1 MVYLQS
7 LSDLSIA
14 HKPHRRITQM
24 GDSSI
29 GQVANLE
36 LCLSIS
42 AHKVPG
48 YPRTQPCYR
57 LRFAPQDKARY
68 NQTPN
73 VGG

>member
-7 LSDLSIA
+7 LPDLSIA
-14 HKPHRRITQM
+14 HKRHRRITQM

-29 GQVANLE
+29 GQVANLGM
-36 LCLSIS
+36 CLSIP

-48 YPRTQPCYR
+48 YRRAQPCCG

-68 NQTPN
+68 NQIPN
-73 VGG
+73 LGG